1 MIGCSPLPH
10 SALVATDAVGSRH
23 DGYDGQESARRR
35 SSLHIGNPTHVTRV
49 KNVDPLPTCCVDDP
63 ADADTLNE
71 VTTKY
76 DARHRPIARTVWLAA
91 RGSVDEN
98 NPPIAGDN
106 GVPAADGLTT
116 RWRYDDDLTDV
127 AGIDFDYAA
136 QLGGLN
142 FGAGAVGYAVETTNP
157 KGETAV
163 VVYDSVGR
171 IVRTVDGNR
180 NSTSAGYALVNKNL
194 AFSFGGYTAP
204 LLDTTVTD
212 ALGHAMQ
219 TLTSAQGRTLFSI
232 DAEARQTTFE
242 YDANGSLT
250 QFRDPNAT
258 GYDCVYDERN
268 RKLSCT
274 DRRNATTSQAY
285 DAQSNVITMTD
296 GLNHSSHC
304 VYDARNR
311 KTSCTDRINGVTN
324 YTYDANSNLA
334 TISDADAVA
343 GNTGKQT
350 VYTYD
355 PRNLLATETYPD
367 NGVKSFVFDGANRLV
382 SRLDQK
388 NDTVSYLYDFANR
401 MTSRHYP
408 DGQDDTFTFD
418 AASRL
423 LTAASARYNNVVTRT
438 YDPASRL
445 LSEIEHI
452 NGVDYPVAYGYDAA
466 NRQTNVTYPDGKV
479 LSRTFTNRD
488 QLATAAFDG
497 GNVLTRTYDI
507 GMRQDQ
513 TTYGNSIVEFRRYQI
528 DNLIAQINTTGNQ
541 VKWVYDL
548 GDGYDANKRNTF
560 AADFN
565 LGVYEYVYDNEDRL
579 TSNFD
584 QGVGVTQTWVLSLVG
599 DWNSFTKNAVTET
612 RTHDA
617 AHELLTRNATSLT
630 YDQKGNLTQHSNG
643 QQYTWDYENRMQTAV
658 NALAVQVGVY
668 TYDAL
673 GRRVSKVTTA
683 GTTVFVSDG
692 LQEIAEY
699 DNAAAVNAP
708 TREYVFGS
716 YIDEPLM
723 MLTAGARYYY
733 HSDRLYSVQALTNAA
748 GQIVERYRYDAYGNT
763 TILAPNGTT
772 VRASSIVG
780 NAYMW
785 QGSRL
790 DAETGLYYKRMR
802 MYSAELGRF
811 ITRDP
816 LEYIDGY
823 SMYSGYFVP
832 NGVDPLG
839 LGEDCNCP
847 RRPPEPEPLEPPAP
861 RPVVPTNGF
870 SALSSFPGHVANGAL
885 RANYIF
891 FGTFFHEIES
901 MWGGNRYKD
910 AFDVP
915 ARWGGKLRKLFD
927 SRNPAADTAD
937 EIEVAVVNHF
947 RELNAKVDRSD
958 YAAAVTQIMDDALL
972 VFGMLNRAIAAA
984 EAAEAAETAAL
995 AEKGLNALSMDGQMA
1010 IATSGEA
1017 ALFPGTG
1024 LDPVWVM
1031 LMEGAGGFR
1040 CQGHHKVP
1048 YNNKSW
1054 NHENHPLVKQAKVNL
1069 KDYNKNLMDLIN
1081 HGGRHTDAYHMIVD
1095 HMLTSAYE
1103 TVAGGSQE
1111 AALNALNEVLE
1122 KIAQDVKSGKLRPY
1136 DSKSVWAPGD

>member
-1 MIGCSPLPH
+1 MIGCSPLP
-10 SALVATDAVGSRH
+10 APFVANENVSLDRGA
-23 DGYDGQESARRR
+23 YDGQQLPRRR
-35 SSLHIGNPTHVTRV
+35 SSLQQKR
-49 KNVDPLPTCCVDDP
+49 
-63 ADADTLNE
+63 
-71 VTTKY
+71 
-76 DARHRPIARTVWLAA
+76 
-91 RGSVDEN
+91 
-98 NPPIAGDN
+98 
-106 GVPAADGLTT
+106 
-116 RWRYDDDLTDV
+116 
-127 AGIDFDYAA
+127 
-136 QLGGLN
+136 
-142 FGAGAVGYAVETTNP
+142 
-157 KGETAV
+157 
-163 VVYDSVGR
+163 
-171 IVRTVDGNR
+171 GNR
-180 NSTSAGYALVNKNL
+180 NATSVSYALVNKNL

-212 ALGHAMQ
+212 ALGHATQ

-232 DAEARQTTFE
+232 DAEARQSTFE
-242 YDANGSLT
+242 FDANGSLT

-367 NGVKSFVFDGANRLV
+367 NGVKSFVYDGANRLV

-388 NDTVSYLYDFANR
+388 NDTVGYLYDFANR
-401 MTSRHYP
+401 MTSRHYL

-445 LSEIEHI
+445 LSETQHI

-513 TTYGNSIVEFRRYQI
+513 STYGNSIVESRRYQN
-528 DNLIAQINTTGNQ
+528 DNLIAQINTTANQ
-541 VKWVYDL
+541 VKLVYDL

-565 LGVYEYVYDNEDRL
+565 LGVYEYAYDNEDRL

-673 GRRVSKVTTA
+673 GRRASKVTTA
-683 GTTVFVSDG
+683 GITVFVSDG

-780 NAYMW
+780 NPYMW
-785 QGSRL
+785 QGGRL
-790 DAETGLYYKRMR
+790 DAETGLYFKRAR
-802 MYSAELGRF
+802 YYSADLGRF
-811 ITRDP
+811 IGRDP
-816 LEYIDGY
+816 IDVWGGLNLYEYCRGKPTNH
-823 SMYSGYFVP
+823 F
-832 NGVDPLG
+832 DPLG
-839 LGEDCNCP
+839 LEDDEEEEPAEPPPVPLPTTGPLTGRPIPSEYWWEIYRRREQLSNELSPREQRAMLEQWQRLNRIRAGEMTEEDVEEVGKAIGRARSLSDAKNPPPPENEAEPSEGRGLSIFELMNPKPSGPNPSQQPEPKSCP
-847 RRPPEPEPLEPPAP
+847 RPLQPGFIGPLTRAQTYAKLILSNQPWSWEQDFNGGEELSRGERSAIRNEALAQGLIPSVPYKAGTDVADFAAAGLVIRQDTLPPELWKATDKEQFDWLNARLHGGQPTGTTWHHDDTPGVMQLVPYGIHRVHGHSGGRSGRRWADAP
-861 RPVVPTNGF
+861 R
-870 SALSSFPGHVANGAL
+870 
-885 RANYIF
+885 R
-891 FGTFFHEIES
+891 
-901 MWGGNRYKD
+901 
-910 AFDVP
+910 
-915 ARWGGKLRKLFD
+915 
-927 SRNPAADTAD
+927 
-937 EIEVAVVNHF
+937 
-947 RELNAKVDRSD
+947 
-958 YAAAVTQIMDDALL
+958 
-972 VFGMLNRAIAAA
+972 
-984 EAAEAAETAAL
+984 
-995 AEKGLNALSMDGQMA
+995 
-1010 IATSGEA
+1010 
-1017 ALFPGTG
+1017 
-1024 LDPVWVM
+1024 
-1031 LMEGAGGFR
+1031 
-1040 CQGHHKVP
+1040 
-1048 YNNKSW
+1048 
-1054 NHENHPLVKQAKVNL
+1054 
-1069 KDYNKNLMDLIN
+1069 
-1081 HGGRHTDAYHMIVD
+1081 
-1095 HMLTSAYE
+1095 
-1103 TVAGGSQE
+1103 
-1111 AALNALNEVLE
+1111 
-1122 KIAQDVKSGKLRPY
+1122 
-1136 DSKSVWAPGD
+1136 

>member
-1 MIGCSPLPH
+1 
-10 SALVATDAVGSRH
+10 
-23 DGYDGQESARRR
+23 
-35 SSLHIGNPTHVTRV
+35 
-49 KNVDPLPTCCVDDP
+49 
-63 ADADTLNE
+63 
-71 VTTKY
+71 
-76 DARHRPIARTVWLAA
+76 
-91 RGSVDEN
+91 
-98 NPPIAGDN
+98 
-106 GVPAADGLTT
+106 
-116 RWRYDDDLTDV
+116 
-127 AGIDFDYAA
+127 
-136 QLGGLN
+136 
-142 FGAGAVGYAVETTNP
+142 
-157 KGETAV
+157 
-163 VVYDSVGR
+163 
-171 IVRTVDGNR
+171 VRTVDGNR
-180 NSTSAGYALVNKNL
+180 NSSTIAYALVNKNL

-212 ALGHAMQ
+212 ALGHATQ
-219 TLTSAQGRTLFSI
+219 TLSGAMGRMLFTV
-232 DAEARQTTFE
+232 DAEARQSTFE

-258 GYDCVYDERN
+258 GYDCVYDDRN

-311 KTSCTDRINGVTN
+311 KSSCTDRINGVTN

-350 VYTYD
+350 LYTYD

-367 NGVKSFVFDGANRLV
+367 NGVKSFVYDGANRLV

-445 LSEIEHI
+445 LSETQHI

-466 NRQTNVTYPDGKV
+466 NRQTSVTYPDGKV

-488 QLATAAFDG
+488 QLATATFDG

-513 TTYGNSIVEFRRYQI
+513 TTYGNSIVESRRYQN

-541 VKWVYDL
+541 VKLVYDL

-565 LGVYEYVYDNEDRL
+565 LGVYEYAYDNEDRL

-673 GRRVSKVTTA
+673 GRRASKVTTA
-683 GTTVFVSDG
+683 GITVFVSDG

-708 TREYVFGS
+708 TREYVFGND
-716 YIDEPLM
+716 YIDEPVM
-723 MLTAGARYYY
+723 MLTGGARYYY
-733 HSDRLYSVQALTNAA
+733 HADRMSSVQALTNAA

-763 TILAPNGTT
+763 TVIAPNGTI
-772 VRASSIVG
+772 RAASIVG
-780 NAYMW
+780 NPWTYT
-785 QGSRL
+785 GRRL
-790 DAETGLYYKRMR
+790 DAETGL
-802 MYSAELGRF
+802 MYFRTRQYDPVLGRF
-811 ITRDP
+811 LNRNFWGYVHSFPTLYDYVSNRPTQYVEPLSWEAIKAGAGAMWGAGSSLVVGTFNAGLNGTGSVAYMLTGNPRFRKYDNAAADMGEGMINLVTHPIDSTGDALNAAADKYSAGDSFGAGKDFGGEAMGRYMLGRTAFSGAKGLVKLTQGKLCPVNEAPSEKAPTPAPETPKIADTWKTFEGEDGKSSLVTR
-816 LEYIDGY
+816 LT
-823 SMYSGYFVP
+823 P
-832 NGVDPLG
+832 NG
-839 LGEDCNCP
+839 
-847 RRPPEPEPLEPPAP
+847 
-861 RPVVPTNGF
+861 
-870 SALSSFPGHVANGAL
+870 
-885 RANYIF
+885 
-891 FGTFFHEIES
+891 
-901 MWGGNRYKD
+901 
-910 AFDVP
+910 
-915 ARWGGKLRKLFD
+915 
-927 SRNPAADTAD
+927 
-937 EIEVAVVNHF
+937 
-947 RELNAKVDRSD
+947 ELN
-958 YAAAVTQIMDDALL
+958 
-972 VFGMLNRAIAAA
+972 LNAAA
-984 EAAEAAETAAL
+984 E
-995 AEKGLNALSMDGQMA
+995 
-1010 IATSGEA
+1010 
-1017 ALFPGTG
+1017 PGAQT
-1024 LDPVWVM
+1024 PAW
-1031 LMEGAGGFR
+1031 
-1040 CQGHHKVP
+1040 Q
-1048 YNNKSW
+1048 
-1054 NHENHPLVKQAKVNL
+1054 LVKQA
-1069 KDYNKNLMDLIN
+1069 
-1081 HGGRHTDAYHMIVD
+1081 TAYW
-1095 HMLTSAYE
+1095 
-1103 TVAGGSQE
+1103 G
-1111 AALNALNEVLE
+1111 NA
-1122 KIAQDVKSGKLRPY
+1122 VKSIRGN
-1136 DSKSVWAPGD
+1136 WTAGDNLAAVNEITE